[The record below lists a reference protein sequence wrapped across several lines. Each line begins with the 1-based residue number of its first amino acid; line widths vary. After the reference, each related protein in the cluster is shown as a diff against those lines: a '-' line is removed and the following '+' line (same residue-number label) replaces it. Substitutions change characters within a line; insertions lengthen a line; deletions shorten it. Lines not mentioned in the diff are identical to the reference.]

1 MLGTELL
8 FGPVFIT
15 VLVGITSVLL
25 YWFSTR
31 NFDFWKK
38 RNVPFAKPF
47 PVVGSIMETMRNPMH
62 EVELKRYKELG
73 RIYGHFEGSRPL
85 LSVGEP
91 SLLKNI
97 FVKDFHIFPRGRV
110 FSTSDQIMKYVVS
123 NLQGEDWKRV
133 RSIISPTFSTGKI
146 KRMMGIMKES
156 SQTTV
161 ENIKA
166 LIRKGEPIHA
176 KRMYGAFTMDVIASS
191 AFSTKIDSHNDPDN
205 EFVKMARKVFSGNI
219 NWRFIALLVFPQ
231 LQKWLRIS
239 FFPADVCNFFRDVTL
254 QIIEERK
261 RTGQTRNDFL
271 QLLMDTAK
279 ELQED
284 GNPEEKE
291 KESDDIAAPYGGVST
306 DHQVFR
312 NVSKKNMSMNELVA
326 QCVIFFIGGY
336 EGVSSALAFA
346 AYLLALHPDIQERV
360 HEELVEAVK
369 QSNGELTY
377 ETLQSVKYLDN
388 VISETLRLYPPA
400 IRAERM
406 AFEDYELGDTGI
418 IIPKGTIVTIPIYA
432 MHRDPEVFPDPE
444 KFDPDRWTAEE
455 SQKRDQFAYLPF
467 GAGPRNCVAMRFAL
481 IELKVCLAY
490 TILNFKINKSPQ
502 TKVPLEFYL
511 GQGVLQPKD
520 VVVAMEERADA
531 PVLK

>member
-1 MLGTELL
+1 
-8 FGPVFIT
+8 
-15 VLVGITSVLL
+15 
-25 YWFSTR
+25 
-31 NFDFWKK
+31 
-38 RNVPFAKPF
+38 
-47 PVVGSIMETMRNPMH
+47 METMRNPMH

-91 SLLKNI
+91 ALLKNI

-110 FSTSDQIMKYVVS
+110 FPTSDQIMKYVVS

-166 LIRKGEPIHA
+166 LISKREPIHA
-176 KRMYGAFTMDVIASS
+176 KRMYGAFTMDAIASS

-205 EFVKMARKVFSGNI
+205 EFVKMARKVFSSNI

-284 GNPEEKE
+284 GNPDEKE
-291 KESDDIAAPYGGVST
+291 KDSEDIAAPYGGVST

-346 AYLLALHPDIQERV
+346 AYLLALHPDIQEKV

-400 IRAERM
+400 I
-406 AFEDYELGDTGI
+406 
-418 IIPKGTIVTIPIYA
+418 
-432 MHRDPEVFPDPE
+432 
-444 KFDPDRWTAEE
+444 
-455 SQKRDQFAYLPF
+455 
-467 GAGPRNCVAMRFAL
+467 
-481 IELKVCLAY
+481 
-490 TILNFKINKSPQ
+490 
-502 TKVPLEFYL
+502 
-511 GQGVLQPKD
+511 
-520 VVVAMEERADA
+520 
-531 PVLK
+531 

>member
-8 FGPVFIT
+8 LGPVLVT
-15 VLVGITSVLL
+15 LLVGVTTVLL

-38 RNVPFAKPF
+38 KNVPFAKPF
-47 PVVGSIMETMRNPMH
+47 PLVGSIVESIRHPMH

-73 RIYGHFEGSRPL
+73 RIYGHFEGSRQL

-91 SLLKNI
+91 ALLKNI
-97 FVKDFHIFPRGRV
+97 LVKDFHIFPRGRV
-110 FSTSDQIMKYVVS
+110 LSTTDEIMNYVLS
-123 NLQGEDWKRV
+123 NLQGEDWKRI

-146 KRMMGIMKES
+146 KKMMGIMKES
-156 SQTTV
+156 SQTAV
-161 ENIKA
+161 QNIKA
-166 LIRKGEPIHA
+166 MIKNGESIHA
-176 KRMYGAFTMDVIASS
+176 KRLYGTFTMDVIASS
-191 AFSTKIDSHNDPDN
+191 AFSSKIDSHNDPDN
-205 EFVKMARKVFSGNI
+205 EFVKMARKVFSSSI
-219 NWRFIALLVFPQ
+219 NWRFLALIVFPK
-231 LQKWLRIS
+231 LQRWLRIS
-239 FFPADVCNFFRDVTL
+239 FFPPDVCKFFREVTL

-284 GNPEEKE
+284 RNPEENE
-291 KESDDIAAPYGGVST
+291 KESEDIASPYGGVST

-312 NVSKKNMSMNELVA
+312 NVSKKNMSMSELVA
-326 QCVIFFIGGY
+326 QCVVFFIAGY
-336 EGVSSALAFA
+336 EGVSSVLAFTT
-346 AYLLALHPDIQERV
+346 YLLALHPDIQERV

-377 ETLQSVKYLDN
+377 ETLQSVRYLDN

-400 IRAERM
+400 IRSERQ

-418 IIPKGTIVTIPIYA
+418 TIPKGTIVTIPIYA

-444 KFDPDRWTAEE
+444 KFDPDRWSVEE
-455 SQKRDQFAYLPF
+455 REKRDQFAYLPF

-490 TILNFKINKSPQ
+490 TILNFKISKCPQ
-502 TKVPLEFYL
+502 TKVLFFL
-511 GQGVLQPKD
+511 HS
-520 VVVAMEERADA
+520 
-531 PVLK
+531 